1 MASPPTPKPRSTQ
14 INELYRRL
22 CSEVDAPTLVVLLY
36 SALDRGRLEAIYNH
50 AAPRDGARAQMLD
63 KEELVGAVGGWFF
76 ASVDIAH
83 AVVRDL
89 DRVCH
94 KERHIVA
101 SLPDSK
107 IGERLQGYQALDFRR
122 ERAKLIWALLR
133 DDRTEAH
140 AVAAELIRDLVQSL
154 QGDGEPPA
162 TATTEGEE
170 DAHVRALQQRLERY
184 ESQVVEARGQLK
196 GLEGRVAQ
204 LERERAELMVTVG
217 RKENALR
224 AEENL
229 RRDAEANLHK
239 AERQVRELEEQHAA
253 CDPAELKRLSEERDQ
268 LVQKLRHLEKKG
280 RATPDLDA
288 LRAEND
294 ELQQRLAELE
304 QRALSA
310 RNEHQSLLQTLV
322 VRDRATHER
331 LARLRDALKT
341 ARRMASTS
349 EGEAAPRPDRREE
362 RVGLYVDAAN
372 ASASALRAFGRQ
384 FDFGSVLDLVGERER
399 VVAIAY
405 VVDNGQDGFDKFA
418 HALREMG
425 YLVKVKQPAQR
436 PDGTVKA
443 DWDMALAMDVIEARH
458 RVDSVLI
465 VSGDGDFVPLVRRL
479 KRWRKRVEVAAFEH
493 AIHPELRRTADVFW
507 PLDVHATT

>member
-1 MASPPTPKPRSTQ
+1 MAAPPTPKPRSNQLT
-14 INELYRRL
+14 ELYRRL

-50 AAPRDGARAQMLD
+50 AAPRQGARAQMLD

-76 ASVDIAH
+76 ASPDVAH
-83 AVVRDL
+83 AVIHDL
-89 DRVCH
+89 DKVCH

-101 SLPDSK
+101 SLPDGK

-140 AVAAELIRDLVQSL
+140 GVASSLIRELVQSL
-154 QGDGEPPA
+154 QGDAAAPA
-162 TATTEGEE
+162 ASDAGAE
-170 DAHVRALQQRLERY
+170 DDHVRALKQRLERY
-184 ESQVVEARGQLK
+184 ESQVVAARGQLQ

-204 LERERAELMVTVG
+204 LEKERAELVVTVG

-224 AEENL
+224 AEEQL
-229 RRDAEANLHK
+229 RRDAEAARQQ
-239 AERQVRELEEQHAA
+239 AERRVRELEQQHAA
-253 CDPAELKRLSEERDQ
+253 CDPAELKRLTAERDQ
-268 LVQKLRHLEKKG
+268 LAGKLRHLEKKG
-280 RATPDLDA
+280 RATPDLDD

-294 ELQQRLAELE
+294 ALQQRLAELE
-304 QRALSA
+304 QRELAA

-341 ARRMASTS
+341 ARRMVATS
-349 EGEAAPRPDRREE
+349 DEDAAPRPERREE
-362 RVGLYVDAAN
+362 RVGLFVDAAN

-384 FDFGSVLDLVGERER
+384 FDFGSVLELVGERAR
-399 VVAIAY
+399 VIAIAY
-405 VVDNGQDGFDKFA
+405 VVDNGQDGFEKFA

-436 PDGTVKA
+436 PDGSVKA

-458 RVDSVLI
+458 RIDSVLI

-493 AIHPELRRTADVFW
+493 AIHPELRRTADAFW
-507 PLDVHATT
+507 PLDVHSTT